1 VSDAGRRSAL
11 AALDSARPAIA
22 RLDQTRHPE
31 ELAAD
36 LIESWSAVETALRSL
51 VGGTTLTG
59 QGLLREARQRQLLNF
74 EQANAL
80 AEFHAAAERA
90 QRTDYQ
96 PSSAD
101 LSAARDA
108 FLKLEAGLMTS
119 SAPTSSVGPSD
130 RLNMEGMRSSPLGI
144 PETVPPPRAAMG
156 TKRLALIGVV
166 ALVVLVGLGVAGYA
180 LGWFSNQSGAL
191 ERGISYYRGGQRE
204 AAVGEFTKASRD
216 DPQDPLPHVYLSR
229 MAREVGNM
237 TVAGEEAQR
246 AVELAP
252 TNGLALRELGLY
264 LLSAGNFDLSRKFLV
279 RAVQANGGD
288 KMAMGYL
295 GCTLFKL
302 GRPGEGSTWMT
313 RAGPGEWSRCAQAP
327 PMAPAGAGVVPQG
340 YAPPS
345 AVRP

>member
-1 VSDAGRRSAL
+1 M
-11 AALDSARPAIA
+11 
-22 RLDQTRHPE
+22 
-31 ELAAD
+31 
-36 LIESWSAVETALRSL
+36 ETALRSL
-51 VGGTTLTG
+51 VGGTSLTG
-59 QGLLREARQRQLLNF
+59 QGLLREARQRQMLNF
-74 EQANAL
+74 EQANSL

-90 QRTDYQ
+90 QSTDYQ

-101 LSAARDA
+101 VSAARDG

-119 SAPTSSVGPSD
+119 SAPTSSIGPSD
-130 RLNMEGMRSSPLGI
+130 RLMDGMRSSPLGV
-144 PETVPPPRAAMG
+144 PETVPPPRPAMG
-156 TKRLALIGVV
+156 TKRLALIAVV
-166 ALVVLVGLGVAGYA
+166 ALLVLGGLGYAGYA
-180 LGWFSNQSGAL
+180 LGWYGSQSGAL
-191 ERGISYYRGGQRE
+191 DRGINYYRGGQRE

-252 TNGLALRELGLY
+252 SNSLALRELGLY

-279 RAVQANGGD
+279 RAVQANAGD

-302 GRPGEGSTWMT
+302 GRPGEASTWMT
-313 RAGPGEWSRCAQAP
+313 RAGPGDWSRCAQSPPPAP
-327 PMAPAGAGVVPQG
+327 GGAGAVPQG
-340 YAPPS
+340 FAPPS
-345 AVRP
+345 SVRP